1 MTEFIPVTNK
11 EIRRQAWKAARQKF
25 WPFVGF
31 SFVFALI
38 LVPLMLAGMLLTE
51 FVPALG
57 VVVMIALFVIYP
69 GLIVGMQQYICN
81 VWHGLPAGVGTL
93 FSRMKSTG
101 RAWGVLFLMCA
112 MMFGVMIPIMFAF
125 TFTVFLPSET
135 GMIMSLMMTVLSIG
149 AFILLFWLMMRFSV
163 ALVCIVVRP
172 GFGVFE
178 CMGASWRATRGNFWR
193 IFGHNFMLSLPILAL
208 TMATEF
214 VGVFLFDS
222 ANELLYML
230 VMLAAILPQI
240 LFTFYY
246 ALGTFGLAEH
256 LLDAACPLPSEEPD
270 PNALPAAEEYED
282 EYEDADDPEDEEEY
296 EDIPEDEPTDDEPKE
311 DPDTL

>member
-25 WPFVGF
+25 WSFVGL
-31 SFVFALI
+31 SFVFGLIMFAL
-38 LVPLMLAGMLLTE
+38 VLAGTLLTE
-51 FVPALG
+51 FVPAVG
-57 VVVMIALFVIYP
+57 VVVMIAMFVVYP
-69 GLIVGMQQYICN
+69 GLIVGMEQYTCN
-81 VWHGLPAGVGTL
+81 VWHGWPAGVGTL
-93 FSRMKSTG
+93 FSKMKSTG

-112 MMFGVMIPIMFAF
+112 MMFGVMIPIMFAL

-149 AFILLFWLMMRFSV
+149 AFILLFWLTMRFS
-163 ALVCIVVRP
+163 AAIACIVVRP

-193 IFGHNFMLSLPILAL
+193 IFGHSFMLSLPILAL
-208 TMATEF
+208 TMATELVSF
-214 VGVFLFDS
+214 FLIDS
-222 ANELLYML
+222 DNELFYIL
-230 VMLAAILPQI
+230 VMLAALLPQL
-240 LFTFYY
+240 LFTFYS

-256 LLDAACPLPSEEPD
+256 LLDIACPLPSEEPE
-270 PNALPAAEEYED
+270 ALPAAETEYED
-282 EYEDADDPEDEEEY
+282 EYEDAEETEDEY